1 MLRRLLYG
9 ILGVALVSGVA
20 LAAGTAVDFNSLLY
34 YLVSTP
40 GPNTKFPVVTIV
52 DKDGNPTVPSAATGS
67 GTAGYPAGATPV
79 SASSAI
85 VGNANAVATLAGVA
99 NKTTYIT
106 GWTCSSGGATSAAA
120 VDLAITGV
128 LGGTIHH
135 SYIFP
140 VGALVPAYPVVEQ
153 YNPPLPASAVNT
165 SIVVTLPAGGSGN
178 TSASCNAQGFQL

>member
-1 MLRRLLYG
+1 MLRRLLYAT
-9 ILGVALVSGVA
+9 LGLMLVSSVA
-20 LAAGTAVDFNSLLY
+20 LAAGTFVDFNSLLY
-34 YLVSTP
+34 SLISTP
-40 GPNTKFPVVTIV
+40 GPNTKFPAVTIV
-52 DKDGNPTVPSAATGS
+52 DLNGNAAVPSTTTGS
-67 GTAGYPAGATPV
+67 GTSGYPAGATPL
-79 SASSAI
+79 SSSSAI

-99 NKTTYIT
+99 NKTTYMT

-135 SYIFP
+135 SYVFP

-165 SIVVTLPAGGSGN
+165 SIVVTLPAGGAGN
-178 TSASCNAQGFQL
+178 TSASCNAQGFQQ

>member
-1 MLRRLLYG
+1 MLRRLFYAA
-9 ILGVALVSGVA
+9 LGVALVSGIA
-20 LAAGTAVDFNSLLY
+20 LAATGTQITFNGLLGYVLDNNEHSKIPALTLVDSNGNAAVAS
-34 YLVSTP
+34 V
-40 GPNTKFPVVTIV
+40 
-52 DKDGNPTVPSAATGS
+52 AAGS
-67 GTAGYPAGATPV
+67 GTAMYPPGATPL
-79 SASSAI
+79 SSSSAI
-85 VGNANAVATLAGVA
+85 VTNANAVATLAGTSG
-99 NKTTYIT
+99 KTTYIT

-178 TSASCNAQGFQL
+178 TSAACNAQGFQL